1 PYRGKRAMQFETLFR
16 PAREN
21 PVSVA
26 LIGAGEFGMS
36 LIAQSR
42 RMQGLVVKAVADK
55 DLDRVAGSLSEMGIA
70 ARRCDSAA
78 AGTAALEA
86 GEIAICGSV
95 SDLLSLPI

>member
-1 PYRGKRAMQFETLFR
+1 MQFETLFR

-55 DLDRVAGSLSEMGIA
+55 DLDR
-70 ARRCDSAA
+70 AA
-78 AGTAALEA
+78 A
-86 GEIAICGSV
+86 
-95 SDLLSLPI
+95 

>member
-1 PYRGKRAMQFETLFR
+1 MQFETLFR

-21 PVSVA
+21 PVSIA

-55 DLDRVAGSLSEMGIA
+55 DLDRVASTLAGMGIA

-78 AGTAALEA
+78 AAQ
-86 GEIAICGSV
+86 
-95 SDLLSLPI
+95 